1 METPFYMVSEPREG
15 LAICTQS
22 KGSTFISLL
31 F

>member
-1 METPFYMVSEPREG
+1 MEPPFYMVSEPREG
-15 LAICTQS
+15 LAVCMQS